1 MKQAHEL
8 LRDLET
14 YQRELDRCVDQAK
27 SYRELVKKT
36 RDELKVQEAA
46 EKALNENPED

>member
-1 MKQAHEL
+1 MKSAFEL
-8 LRDLET
+8 RRELET
-14 YQRELDRCVDQAK
+14 WHRELDRCVDQAK

-46 EKALNENPED
+46 EAALNENLED